1 MIEADYLVIGA
12 GIAGASTGYWL
23 SAHGRV
29 VVLEREAQP
38 GYHSTGRSAAHYT
51 VAYGTPQVRALT
63 AASRA
68 FFDNPPAGFCEHPLL
83 SPRPEMVVDFSDDPE
98 ELRRQYE
105 SGKAL
110 VPQMRLLD
118 AEQACSIVPVLRRD
132 KVFGATYDP
141 TGADIDTDA
150 LHQGYLRG
158 IRRNQGQVLCNHEAL
173 EIRRVD
179 GAWEVRCDAGS
190 YRAAVLVNAAGAWCD
205 AIAGLAGVRP
215 LGLQPKRRSAFIFAP
230 PPGIDCHDWPML
242 VSLDESFYLKPDAG
256 MLLGSPANADPVEA
270 HDVQPEQ
277 LDIATGMY
285 LIEEATTLTIRRPE
299 HTWAGLRSFVADGDL
314 VAGYAADAEGFFWV
328 AAQGGYGIQTSAAM
342 GEASAALI
350 RHQPLPA
357 HLREHGLDE
366 AMLSP
371 RRLSPLMTRRRVCGT
386 LASPAVPREFLRMSP
401 SQDPSLENYRAIA
414 DGIATLFFPHAEVVL
429 HDLRSQ
435 RVDYIANN
443 LSKREVG
450 DDSALED
457 MLEGDSDERN
467 IGPYEKL
474 NWDGQKIRSVSTVLR
489 DSAGQPLA
497 VLCIN
502 LNISLFE
509 SAKAALDLFLSP
521 SKLIPQPDALFRDD
535 WQERINT
542 FLHGWLRQRQLGLN
556 LLTREHKRELVL
568 ALHAEG
574 AFKGK
579 SAANYVANVLN
590 MGRATVY
597 KHLKEL
603 KEGGD

>member
-179 GAWEVRCDAGS
+179 GAWEVRCAAGS

-205 AIAGLAGVRP
+205 TIAGLAGVRP

-285 LIEEATTLTIRRPE
+285 LAAGAPARARP
-299 HTWAGLRSFVADGDL
+299 GRGD
-314 VAGYAADAEGFFWV
+314 AV
-328 AAQGGYGIQTSAAM
+328 AAPPVS
-342 GEASAALI
+342 
-350 RHQPLPA
+350 
-357 HLREHGLDE
+357 
-366 AMLSP
+366 
-371 RRLSPLMTRRRVCGT
+371 LMTRRRVCGT

-489 DSAGQPLA
+489 DAAGQPLA